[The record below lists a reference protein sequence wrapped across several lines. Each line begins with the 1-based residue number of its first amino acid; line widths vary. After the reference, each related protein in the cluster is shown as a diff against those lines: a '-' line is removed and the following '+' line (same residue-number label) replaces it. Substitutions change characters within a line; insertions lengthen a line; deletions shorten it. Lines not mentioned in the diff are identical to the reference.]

1 MEALQTDKDKTTMME
16 AYKRLKVMVESEV
29 LQDRGNLQT
38 PLLVNKNWI
47 GSDPALAVEPI
58 VK

>member
-1 MEALQTDKDKTTMME
+1 MME